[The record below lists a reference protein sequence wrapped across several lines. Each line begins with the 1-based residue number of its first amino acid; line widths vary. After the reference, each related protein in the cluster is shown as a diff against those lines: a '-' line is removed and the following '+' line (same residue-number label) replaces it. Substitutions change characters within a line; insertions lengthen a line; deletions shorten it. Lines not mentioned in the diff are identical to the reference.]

1 MTQKEK
7 IDWVYSNLED
17 EKSKLIF
24 EARKQFALSNDEQY
38 IDELV
43 RNSTGELG
51 TRWYPGKEKELVKVL
66 KQRGLKIIIYGA
78 GYYGKQVFDLCF
90 SSGLQVEFFCDA
102 DKNKWGSQIQGITII
117 STDKL
122 KEIVKDHLIVVSPK
136 YAYKEIVDKLIK
148 MGIKSENIYKY
159 IDYICVVSKEQYFDD
174 DIIQFEDGEIFIDGG
189 CLNLDTSKI
198 FASKMKACGC
208 TFEKIYAF
216 EPDGTN
222 YQTCMDRS
230 KCIGFGGLEMINA
243 GLWSKN
249 GLASFSSEGTG
260 SSHIIFQGGGYIRTV
275 TLDSAINDKVT
286 FIKMDI
292 EGAEL
297 EALKGARN
305 TILKYKPKLAI
316 CIYHKDEDIWKIPYF
331 IKNLVPE
338 YRLYIRHYS
347 NWILETVLYAVC

>member
-216 EPDGTN
+216 EPDETN
-222 YQTCMDRS
+222 YQTCIGRS
-230 KCIGFGGLEMINA
+230 KCIELEGLEMINA

-249 GLASFSSEGTG
+249 GFASFSSEGNG
-260 SSHIIFQGGGYIRTV
+260 SSHIIFQGGGI
-275 TLDSAINDKVT
+275 
-286 FIKMDI
+286 
-292 EGAEL
+292 
-297 EALKGARN
+297 
-305 TILKYKPKLAI
+305 
-316 CIYHKDEDIWKIPYF
+316 
-331 IKNLVPE
+331 
-338 YRLYIRHYS
+338 
-347 NWILETVLYAVC
+347 

>member
-249 GLASFSSEGTG
+249 GLASFSSEGNG
-260 SSHIIFQGGGYIRTV
+260 SSHIIFQGGG
-275 TLDSAINDKVT
+275 
-286 FIKMDI
+286 DI
-292 EGAEL
+292 
-297 EALKGARN
+297 
-305 TILKYKPKLAI
+305 
-316 CIYHKDEDIWKIPYF
+316 
-331 IKNLVPE
+331 
-338 YRLYIRHYS
+338 
-347 NWILETVLYAVC
+347 